1 MTVSTLPPGH
11 YHVGG
16 PPKAPKKP
24 FLKSAGGITLM
35 VVLAV
40 VVVCCG
46 GGMILYTVGKDKV
59 DQATPGQTV
68 PGNVVPQD
76 GVKTVTGGQPVAGLK
91 DGGSE
96 LQVTVSSINR
106 AAKSSNQFDTAQKGQ
121 FVTVQVD
128 VVASK
133 GANDI
138 GPSNFR
144 LISADGTVNLAM
156 FVVAGIEPQL
166 ESSTEIQQG
175 QRKSGLVVFDC
186 DPAKLATVKI
196 EFSDD
201 RGRPQAYWTF

>member
-1 MTVSTLPPGH
+1 MLVRRRGRRRN
-11 YHVGG
+11 
-16 PPKAPKKP
+16 P
-24 FLKSAGGITLM
+24 FLKTGGGIAL
-35 VVLAV
+35 VVVSAL

-46 GGMILYTVGKDKV
+46 GGLILYAAGKGAV
-59 DQATPGQTV
+59 DQAASQLATPGQTAA
-68 PGNVVPQD
+68 GNVAPQD
-76 GVKTVTGGQPVAGLK
+76 GVKTVAGGQPVAGLR

-106 AAKSSNQFDTAQKGQ
+106 AAKSSNRFDTAEKGQ

-128 VVASK
+128 VLAVK
-133 GANDI
+133 GPNDI

-144 LISADGTVNLAM
+144 LISADGTVNLAE
-156 FVVAGIEPQL
+156 FLVAGIDPKL

-196 EFSDD
+196 EFTDD